1 MVTPPGPRPEPRR
14 TPLPRPTPLLALLAL
29 FAAPG
34 AATALEGLPVL
45 HRCGERTLEATPTR
59 DGLELLAGFDR
70 HTLLAVPAASGT
82 RFEKPGDP
90 STWFHGKGERALVS
104 LAGTTLPEC
113 RAEPFRASG
122 NEPFWRLVVEE
133 AALLLDRL
141 GEPPLRLP
149 RPVGEVRDGRLRL
162 EAVADGRRLEVTI
175 APGLCRDTMTGM
187 PHPARVALVLDG
199 RPLEGCGGDPGA
211 LLRRADWTVR
221 ALDGAPLPAQR
232 PLELR
237 LGTEGR
243 FAGQA
248 PCNRIMGSWRLD
260 GEGLRLG
267 PVASTMMACAA
278 PVMAAERRYVEALE
292 AVRGFAPGEGAGL
305 ELRTASGGRI
315 ELQP

>member
-1 MVTPPGPRPEPRR
+1 M
-14 TPLPRPTPLLALLAL
+14 AL

-34 AATALEGLPVL
+34 AAAALEGLPVL
-45 HRCGERTLEATPTR
+45 YRCGEQTLEATLTR

-70 HTLLAVPAASGT
+70 HTLLAVPAASGA

-104 LAGTTLPEC
+104 LGGTTLPEC

-162 EAVADGRRLEVTI
+162 EAVAEGRRLEVTI

-187 PHPARVALVLDG
+187 PLPARVALVLDG
-199 RPLEGCGGDPGA
+199 RPLEGCGGDPDA
-211 LLRRADWTVR
+211 LLRAAAWSVR
-221 ALDGAPLPAQR
+221 GLDGDALPAPR
-232 PLELR
+232 PLEL
-237 LGTEGR
+237 LFGTDGR

-248 PCNRIMGSWRLD
+248 PCNRILGAYRLS
-260 GEGLRLG
+260 GEELRLG
-267 PVASTMMACAA
+267 PVASTMMMCEGAL
-278 PVMAAERRYVEALE
+278 MAAERRYVDALE
-292 AVRGFAPGEGAGL
+292 AVRRFELAPEGGVVL
-305 ELRTASGGRI
+305 VTEGGGRI
-315 ELQP
+315 ALGR